1 MFHSRAIS
9 VEDGATHY
17 LFGSLPEHCET
28 TFHVDDIIL
37 ADKSYIMVA
46 VHPIQSTA
54 IWVIDSLYYEVRK
67 YLRKQPLFKQYTV
80 RLRYSGR
87 LGALQN
93 EFGFENI
100 RFIV

>member
-37 ADKSYIMVA
+37 ADESYIMVA
-46 VHPIQSTA
+46 AGSRTSHT
-54 IWVIDSLYYEVRK
+54 EHRH
-67 YLRKQPLFKQYTV
+67 
-80 RLRYSGR
+80 
-87 LGALQN
+87 LGD
-93 EFGFENI
+93 
-100 RFIV
+100 RFIIL